1 MASFALGGGG
11 GHGGGGGGWPWRNPP
26 YGAYTPGEIWD
37 ITFRRVL
44 RGVPPGQRLRFC
56 RNHQA
61 LLRRA
66 YEAIKVEL
74 VENMR
79 RVHRGLPPNFRF
91 HLPTLVWVP
100 RPPAPAAPAAAPAPP
115 APPAQPAPPAP
126 VPAAP
131 SGTQGNPIV
140 ISDDDSDD
148 E

>member
-26 YGAYTPGEIWD
+26 YGAYTPDEIWR

-44 RGVPPGQRLRFC
+44 RGVPPGRRVRFHP
-56 RNHQA
+56 RHQA
-61 LLRRA
+61 LLHRA
-66 YEAIKVEL
+66 YRAIKVEI

-91 HLPTLVWVP
+91 HLPILVWVP
-100 RPPAPAAPAAAPAPP
+100 PAPAPP
-115 APPAQPAPPAP
+115 APAPPAPAPPAPAPPAP